1 MKKHALMLASLA
13 LWSLAPVSLAQKVSQ
28 PEKTMNI
35 TLKIGSQTL
44 QATLT
49 DSATTRDF
57 LSLLPLTLTSE
68 DHGGTEKIASP
79 PRKLSTQGAA
89 AGSTPRAGDVA
100 YYTPWGNLALR
111 HRDFAYSSGL
121 IILGKLDGGLDVLR
135 QPSKVNV
142 TIQMAK

>member
-1 MKKHALMLASLA
+1 MKKHALMLVSLT
-13 LWSLAPVSLAQKVSQ
+13 LWSLAPVSLAQKATQ

-35 TLKIGSQTL
+35 TLKISTQTL

-57 LSLLPLTLTSE
+57 LSLLPLTLTLE

-79 PRKLSTQGAA
+79 PRQLSTQGAA
-89 AGSTPRAGDVA
+89 AGSTPRAGDIA
-100 YYTPWGNLALR
+100 YYAPWGNLALY
-111 HRDFAYSSGL
+111 HKDFPYSSGL

-135 QPSKVNV
+135 QPGKVNV
-142 TIQMAK
+142 TIQRAK